1 MREFTMRISGI
12 FFILLVL
19 CHVVQSMEYDFHIDI
34 QGDGYLYGR
43 SDLKPVRDYIN
54 AHGEQKYD
62 KYYAD
67 IGGQNLFISNYNLT
81 KPSEG
86 SNIYSII
93 SSFPDGMTHF
103 VKVNSSSGIFSKNWV
118 ERRAKSTSTN
128 YQIALVGDLYEGITS
143 KELLRGP
150 RLKSEARAGG
160 IIRMASGLAS
170 NGSDISESDAERLI
184 QSLNAVPLTSETGQ
198 IEIVLPKTNVSI
210 NGEYKFTASDPLKGK
225 IYTLNQMIGYDFPS
239 KIDSKA
245 ANERK
250 QDELKEKNVSI
261 AENYKGDIIAWGVPI
276 EWPEL
281 DVGIMVHPSSGQN
294 GTKARITI
302 DVTNFG
308 ETKGF
313 ERVSVTSKLPKE
325 MKFIK
330 SPDGTYV
337 NGYIYWPDIGPLGPL
352 GEKTLSFDAQIN
364 KQLSNPSNVTITVD
378 AEGTASDGTKDSDSG
393 WINFTIEGPSI
404 AIEKF
409 ADNKEI
415 PIGKEFTYTIIIEN
429 PSTIK
434 LDNIIVEDALPVGME
449 FIGSTSGFM
458 SSNGKAIWKGIFSLM
473 PGEKKVLTY
482 VARIVGEFEDM
493 EAVRNNATIVA
504 MTEGGQ
510 MVAASDTS
518 EIRVVKGPEAPLN
531 NSSNIIMRIKSA
543 PDLAD
548 SAKTEIKPG
557 IDLALTSDAQTVNTD
572 KDVNFKIILKP
583 IGNESIKNVLVKVKL
598 DPGLDFKS
606 PANLKVTDGY
616 IAWPEI
622 PSLETKWQ
630 ENFTATVN
638 DKNINAD
645 LIPVIAT
652 ATAKSSDSQ
661 SITNESVLELEFM
674 LLGSWQ
680 ETEGSIILY
689 PPETGA
695 PARERLVRPFRSIG
709 ETLIWDRAAWM
720 GWKQPRPKEIEY
732 FIVEKGEIPH
742 AKKISV
748 IGSIGNNS

>member
-1 MREFTMRISGI
+1 MRISGI

-103 VKVNSSSGIFSKNWV
+103 VKVNSSSGIFSKSWV
-118 ERRAKSTSTN
+118 ERSAKSTSTN

-160 IIRMASGLAS
+160 IIRMASGLAN

-184 QSLNAVPLTSETGQ
+184 ESLNAVPLTSETGQ

-210 NGEYKFTASDPLKGK
+210 NGEYKFTASDPLKGE
-225 IYTLNQMIGYDFPS
+225 IHTLNQVIGYDFPS
-239 KIDSKA
+239 KVDSKTV
-245 ANERK
+245 NERK

-294 GTKARITI
+294 GTMARITI

-313 ERVSVTSKLPKE
+313 ERVSVTSKLPEE
-325 MKFIK
+325 MKFIE

-337 NGYIYWPDIGPLGPL
+337 NGYVYWPDIGPLGPL
-352 GEKTLSFDAQIN
+352 DEKTLSFDAQIN

-393 WINFTIEGPSI
+393 WVNFTIEVPSI
-404 AIEKF
+404 TVEKF

-429 PSTIK
+429 PSTSK
-434 LDNIIVEDALPVGME
+434 LDNIIVEDTLPVGME
-449 FIGSTSGFM
+449 FVGSTSGFI
-458 SSNGKAIWKGIFSLM
+458 SSNGKVIWKGNSLM
-473 PGEKKVLTY
+473 PGEMKILTY
-482 VARIVGEFEDM
+482 VARIVGEFEDL
-493 EAVRNNATIVA
+493 EAIRNNVIIVA
-504 MTEGGQ
+504 MTNGGQ

-518 EIRVVKGPEAPLN
+518 EIRVVKRPEASLN
-531 NSSNIIMRIKSA
+531 DSSNIIMRIKSA
-543 PDLAD
+543 TNLPNV
-548 SAKTEIKPG
+548 AKNVSPSG
-557 IDLALTSDAQTVNTD
+557 IDLNLTSDAQTVNTD
-572 KDVNFKIILKP
+572 QEVNFKITLTPLGDPINNVSLK
-583 IGNESIKNVLVKVKL
+583 VQL
-598 DPGLDFKS
+598 DPGLEFKS
-606 PANLKVTDGY
+606 PANLKATNGY
-616 IAWPEI
+616 IIWPEI
-622 PSLETKWQ
+622 RSLESKW
-630 ENFTATVN
+630 EKNFIATVK
-638 DKNINAD
+638 DTNAD
-645 LIPVIAT
+645 ADMLSVIAT
-652 ATAKSSDSQ
+652 ATSSDDS
-661 SITNESVLELEFM
+661 SAKNESVLELKYE
-674 LLGSWQ
+674 LLGTWQ
-680 ETEGSIILY
+680 ETEGSIIAY

-695 PARERLVRPFRSIG
+695 PARERLVRPFRPLG
-709 ETLIWDRAAWM
+709 QALIWDRAAWL
-720 GWKQPRPKEIEY
+720 GWKQPRTIEY
-732 FIVEKGEIPH
+732 FIVEKGNIPP
-742 AKKISV
+742 AKKTAV
-748 IGSIGNNS
+748 IGSAGQNNLSI